1 MRRGRG
7 GRDGAG
13 RSVDTRGLMGYPMPK
28 IDRTANEGVA
38 LTDWQM
44 DRSSRS
50 LQLRNPMSPE
60 PLVIERRDAV
70 AIVSINDPPYNR
82 MSLAFMDE
90 LERQVA
96 ALHAD
101 DAVRAV
107 VLTAAGAVNFS
118 VGMNLKEL
126 PRGVQEKGSADAVF
140 DQRLRVLAAIERMGK
155 PWVATLFG
163 YCLGGGLE
171 LPLACHFR
179 LAAAEGAQIG
189 LPEMHLGTV
198 PAWGGSARLPRR
210 IGRDR
215 ALDMILRAKMI
226 SGPEALRIGLVHE
239 VWPNAEL
246 KDRAI
251 TLGEE
256 LATQP
261 RIAVREMLRCLVD
274 GETKTLEESLRD
286 ERAAV
291 HATFGT
297 PDQAEGMRAFLEKRK
312 PVFNRE

>member
-1 MRRGRG
+1 
-7 GRDGAG
+7 
-13 RSVDTRGLMGYPMPK
+13 
-28 IDRTANEGVA
+28 
-38 LTDWQM
+38 
-44 DRSSRS
+44 
-50 LQLRNPMSPE
+50 MSTG
-60 PLVIERRDAV
+60 PLLVERRHAV
-70 AIVSINDPPYNR
+70 AILTIDDPPWNR

-96 ALHAD
+96 VLDGD

-107 VLTAAGAVNFS
+107 VLTAAGDDNFS

-126 PRGVQEKGSADAVF
+126 PRGIAEKGSPDALF
-140 DQRLRVLAAIERMGK
+140 DQRLRVLSAIEHMGK
-155 PWVATLFG
+155 PWVVTLFG
-163 YCLGGGLE
+163 NCLGGGLE

-179 LAAAEGAQIG
+179 LAAAEGAKIG

-215 ALDMILRAKMI
+215 ALDMILRAKTV
-226 SGPEALRIGLVHE
+226 SGPEALRIGLVGE

-246 KDRAI
+246 KARALA
-251 TLGEE
+251 LGEE
-256 LATQP
+256 LAAQP
-261 RIAVREMLRCLVD
+261 RVAVRAMLRCLVS

-297 PDQAEGMRAFLEKRK
+297 PDQVEGMQAFLEKRK
-312 PVFNRE
+312 PVFNRG